1 MKLNLIYNTIIVLA
15 LTGCAA
21 TAPDQASSLSNTVSV
36 SCISEA
42 DCAEKWQR
50 ADQWIR
56 QHSYW
61 PINRSDHIV
70 IETERPRSRW
80 YSRTRYRVVKETTSG
95 TTAVIRMEAS
105 CRPSVYCNPNTGQAR
120 AAFVRFLKTGE
131 DTGELE

>member
-1 MKLNLIYNTIIVLA
+1 MKLNLVLNVIIVST

-21 TAPDQASSLSNTVSV
+21 KTPEQTSSWSNTVSV
-36 SCISEA
+36 SCISEK

-61 PINRSDHIV
+61 PIKRSDHEV
-70 IETERPRSRW
+70 IETDRPRSSG

-95 TTAVIRMEAS
+95 TTAEIRMEAT
-105 CRPSVYCNPNTGQAR
+105 CLPSLHCSPNTEQSR
-120 AAFVRFLKTGE
+120 AAFVQYLQTGE
-131 DTGELE
+131 DRDALH